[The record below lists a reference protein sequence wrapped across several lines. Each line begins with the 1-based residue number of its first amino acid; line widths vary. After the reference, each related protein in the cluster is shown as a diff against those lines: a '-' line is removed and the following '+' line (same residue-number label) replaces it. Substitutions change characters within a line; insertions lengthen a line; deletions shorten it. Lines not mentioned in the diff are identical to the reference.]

1 VLIAKAEENPGQY
14 IVILCNAVGCPIEN
28 KYITIEPKFVAMS
41 KTHIIIACDDVVYY
55 WQYRS
60 QHSKLTTLEQEKKKK
75 SGKENAFHIEE
86 IPNPNQIYDTDKWK
100 KPQIPCTDF
109 ICSVAA
115 GPDAFIIGRMS
126 GQVYKYT
133 LPYIQLEHKVMLRC
147 RPQQLSMN
155 CDSSKFSII
164 DINGVLSFYDFEST
178 GTAGN
183 VRGTNTQ
190 MKGEHLV
197 TERKEVWSI
206 IWSSDNP
213 KLCALM
219 EKNRLYV
226 LRDFQPEE
234 PVLSAGYLC
243 DFTDLEVKAVL
254 LDDILKDPEEIKSIT
269 EMIVEYEAKSLR
281 DTRDF
286 LTTVSLKDAVEFV
299 EKNPHRRL
307 WKLIAEASLDKLNF
321 QIAERAFVKNEDYYG
336 VLFVNRLQ

>member
-1 VLIAKAEENPGQY
+1 
-14 IVILCNAVGCPIEN
+14 
-28 KYITIEPKFVAMS
+28 
-41 KTHIIIACDDVVYY
+41 
-55 WQYRS
+55 
-60 QHSKLTTLEQEKKKK
+60 
-75 SGKENAFHIEE
+75 
-86 IPNPNQIYDTDKWK
+86 
-100 KPQIPCTDF
+100 
-109 ICSVAA
+109 
-115 GPDAFIIGRMS
+115 
-126 GQVYKYT
+126 
-133 LPYIQLEHKVMLRC
+133 
-147 RPQQLSMN
+147 
-155 CDSSKFSII
+155 
-164 DINGVLSFYDFEST
+164 
-178 GTAGN
+178 
-183 VRGTNTQ
+183 
-190 MKGEHLV
+190 MKGEHLT
-197 TERKEVWSI
+197 TERKEVWST

-254 LDDILKDPEEIKSIT
+254 LDDILKDPEEIKNIS
-269 EMIVEYEAKSLR
+269 EMVVEYEAKSLR

-336 VLFVNRLQ
+336 VCFVNRL